1 MTRKTVGLGV
11 SLLVGALWP
20 MTSSAAPAGA
30 AADST
35 TVQPTSAEAPATS
48 APATNASVDAS
59 AGVGVD
65 AGAVDGSVAAE
76 GPAPADSGL
85 SDEDIA
91 AAEAADA
98 SSTETAS
105 SSNSGGEPWIRR
117 YRPRRNSFEFGI
129 YGGIFLNSREHE
141 LFDPV
146 MEQAGRP
153 DYWKPYR
160 RVAPSF
166 GLRFAYYP
174 LSFLGGELEGGAMPT
189 WSQDIDT
196 GENLARATHYSFHG
210 SVIGQLPFWSI
221 APFVLVGGGLLGTSG
236 ALGSD
241 VDPSIHFGGGVK
253 FFLNDW
259 VLLRL
264 DIRDHMAAKRNI
276 DDGATHYPEFLIG
289 LSLRF
294 GGKPSESVDSDGDGY
309 IDEEDACPY
318 DPENYNGYEDED
330 GCPEY
335 DRDGDGFFDNQDAC
349 PDVPGVAPDGCPPKD
364 SDGDGFL
371 DSQDACP
378 NEPGVPPD
386 GCPIRDSDKDGI
398 LDPDDQ
404 CVYEPENYN
413 GFEDE
418 DGCPDEMPETALE
431 FNGVIQGIFFDFN
444 KATIKAKSMPVLDR
458 AVSVLSEFPSLRVEI
473 SGHTDNKGSAEYNQ
487 KLSQERAESVKTY
500 LVSKGVPDDRVIT
513 RGAGEDEPIDTNKT
527 ARGRAKNRRIEFKI
541 LVAKPAGVE

>member
-11 SLLVGALWP
+11 SLLLGALWP
-20 MTSSAAPAGA
+20 VPANAAPAAGA
-30 AADST
+30 EPAGTAVDST
-35 TVQPTSAEAPATS
+35 TVQPTTATAPAGGEVGAS
-48 APATNASVDAS
+48 MDASVGGDGAS
-59 AGVGVD
+59 AD
-65 AGAVDGSVAAE
+65 GAVAAE
-76 GPAPADSGL
+76 GPEPAEEL
-85 SDEDIA
+85 SAEDMA
-91 AAEAADA
+91 AAEA
-98 SSTETAS
+98 TEIELQ
-105 SSNSGGEPWIRR
+105 SGEEPWIRR

-129 YGGIFLNSREHE
+129 YGGIFLNSKEHE

-146 MEQAGRP
+146 MEEAGRP

-166 GLRFAYYP
+166 GLRFGYYP
-174 LSFLGGELEGGAMPT
+174 LSFFGGELEGGAMPT
-189 WSQDIDT
+189 WTYDEGT
-196 GENLARATHYSFHG
+196 NENIARATHYSFHG
-210 SVIGQLPFWSI
+210 HLVGQLPFWSI

-264 DIRDHMAAKRNI
+264 DIRNHMAAQKDIN
-276 DDGATHYPEFLIG
+276 DGATSYPEFLLG

-371 DSQDACP
+371 DGQDACP

-398 LDPDDQ
+398 LDPQDQ
-404 CVYEPENYN
+404 CVYEPETYN

-418 DGCPDEMPETALE
+418 DGCPDTIPEAAIE

-444 KATIKAKSMPVLDR
+444 KATIKSKSKPVLDR
-458 AVSVLSEFPSLRVEI
+458 AVEVLSEFPSLRVEV

-487 KLSQERAESVKTY
+487 KLSQKRADAVKEY
-500 LVSKGVPDDRVIT
+500 LVGKGVAAERLET
-513 RGAGEDEPIDTNKT
+513 RGAGEDEPIDSNKT

-541 LVAKPAGVE
+541 LIAKPAGVE